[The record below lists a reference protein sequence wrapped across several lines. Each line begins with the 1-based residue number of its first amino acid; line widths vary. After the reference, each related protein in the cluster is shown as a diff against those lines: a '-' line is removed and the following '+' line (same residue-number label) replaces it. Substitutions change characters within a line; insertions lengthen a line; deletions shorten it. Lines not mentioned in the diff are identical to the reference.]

1 MLKLYVLNG
10 PERGRSFDLQ
20 NHTTLLGR
28 SSDNHIQIKDNGV
41 SRTHLRI
48 HRNNGQFFIEDLSTS
63 NGTLLN
69 GEKISP
75 GEKFEVGEGHPITV
89 GKTLMVL
96 GEALS
101 AKDKSTL
108 NFGNITAE
116 IDANQFPTPAQD
128 RPMTHFKNMELLY
141 RVSMVLMGSLDV
153 TEIFQ
158 KIMDHMFDLLKRID
172 RGAILLIDEET
183 RKLKQIAA
191 RSDYSNE
198 KAIPNYSRTVVN
210 KVINEGK
217 PVIMQDTTLEDENDL
232 SDSMKKIRS
241 VMCVPLISKFQ
252 IRGVIY
258 VDSVDRPHGFRRE
271 DLYLLTSLSSSA
283 AIAIENAALYSN
295 LEQIVRK
302 RTTTLQKTQ
311 EKLQESEA
319 RFKAI
324 FSHMSSGVVVYKAV
338 NNGKDFVVLDMNKA
352 DEKIEEIKK
361 PQKLGKSVLQVSS
374 EFKDVYLLLLETLKK
389 VWKTGKPARRT
400 VTISSEEKITA
411 SREYY
416 VYPLPSGEIVAIYD
430 DVTDRKKAE
439 AEQKALQEQLFRSQ
453 KMESIGAFAS
463 GTAHNFRNILQAILG
478 NIEYLEMIHA
488 DKSEV
493 RELAKSVHDSVEKG
507 VGLIN
512 NLLHFSKRD
521 GEYELADLE
530 LADVIMETCEII
542 ERLFDKNIEIVLNL
556 GKNLFVKGNRALLGQ
571 VFMNLFTNAR
581 DAMPG
586 GGRLLVEAKKSRDRV
601 IAKVSDTGHGMDKEI
616 LEKIF
621 DPFFTLKE
629 VGKGSG
635 LGLSTTHGII
645 EQHNGAISVKSQPGK
660 GTTFTIQLQSIRAEK
675 PQEEKPK
682 KELIFGNG
690 QKVLILDD
698 ERPALDALSNLT
710 KSLGYEPISIEKPTE
725 ALKKYTKM
733 SPDVVLLDR
742 SMPEMDGSTFIM
754 EITKIDP
761 TARIIIISGYEESG
775 PDGLEEGVRKLIMG
789 YLTKPFNVEEL
800 SRALA
805 QALEND
811 KRSRKLTK
819 KKRESNDKKE

>member
-1 MLKLYVLNG
+1 
-10 PERGRSFDLQ
+10 
-20 NHTTLLGR
+20 
-28 SSDNHIQIKDNGV
+28 V
-41 SRTHLRI
+41 SRKHLKI
-48 HRNNGQFFIEDLSTS
+48 HKNNGQFFIEDLNTS

-75 GEKFEVGEGHPITV
+75 GEKFELGEGHPITV
-89 GKTLMVL
+89 GQTLMVL

-101 AKDKSTL
+101 EKEKSAL
-108 NFGNITAE
+108 NFGNVTTE
-116 IDANQFPTPAQD
+116 IDATEFPSPPQD

-141 RVSMVLMGSLDV
+141 RVSMVLMGSLDI

-172 RGAILLIDEET
+172 RGAILLIDEKT

-191 RSDYSNE
+191 RSKYSDENN
-198 KAIPNYSRTVVN
+198 IPNYSRTVVS

-217 PVIMQDTTLEDENDL
+217 AIIMQDTTLEDEDDL

-241 VMCVPLISKFQ
+241 VMCVPLISRFQ
-252 IRGVIY
+252 TRGVIY

-271 DLYLLTSLSSSA
+271 DLYLLTALSSSA
-283 AIAIENAALYSN
+283 AIAIENASLYSD
-295 LEQIVRK
+295 LERIVKK
-302 RTTTLQKTQ
+302 RTKTLQKTQ

-338 NNGKDFVVLDMNKA
+338 DNGENFVVVDLNEA
-352 DEKIEEIKK
+352 DEIIEKAKRTE
-361 PQKLGKSVLQVSS
+361 KLRRNLLEGPN
-374 EFKDVYLLLLETLKK
+374 EFRDIYVLLLETLRK
-389 VWKTGKPARRT
+389 VWEAGKPQRRT
-400 VTISSEEKITA
+400 ITISHEDKIKA

-488 DKSEV
+488 DKAEV
-493 RELAKSVHDSVEKG
+493 GELAKSVHDSVEKG

-512 NLLHFSKRD
+512 NLLHFSKKD
-521 GEYELADLE
+521 GQYELADVE
-530 LADVIMETCEII
+530 LADVIMETHEII
-542 ERLFDKNIEIVLNL
+542 GRLFDKNIEIKLNL

-586 GGRLLVEAKKSRDRV
+586 GGRLRVEAKKSSEKV

-629 VGKGSG
+629 VGKGTG

-645 EQHNGAISVKSQPGK
+645 DQHNGAISVKSTPGK
-660 GTTFTIQLQSIRAEK
+660 GTTFTIQLPLVKAEK
-675 PQEEKPK
+675 PEKAKPK
-682 KELIFGNG
+682 KELLFGNG
-690 QKVLILDD
+690 QKVLL
-698 ERPALDALSNLT
+698 AKT
-710 KSLGYEPISIEKPTE
+710 LGYEPISIEKPTK
-725 ALKKYTKM
+725 ALKKYTKL

-742 SMPEMDGSTFIM
+742 SMPEMDGSNFIM
-754 EITKIDP
+754 ELMKIDP
-761 TARIIIISGYEESG
+761 KARIIIISGYEESG
-775 PDGLEEGVRKLIMG
+775 PDGIEEDVKNLIMG
-789 YLTKPFNVEEL
+789 YLTKPFKVEEL

-805 QALEND
+805 QALEQATPNQKQIKH
-811 KRSRKLTK
+811 KRQS
-819 KKRESNDKKE
+819 KEK

>member
-1 MLKLYVLNG
+1 VGASRKHLK
-10 PERGRSFDLQ
+10 
-20 NHTTLLGR
+20 
-28 SSDNHIQIKDNGV
+28 
-41 SRTHLRI
+41 I
-48 HRNNGQFFIEDLSTS
+48 HKQNGQFFIEDLNTS

-69 GEKISP
+69 GERISP

-96 GEALS
+96 GEAPVE
-101 AKDKSTL
+101 KEKPTL
-108 NFGNITAE
+108 NFGNITTE
-116 IDANQFPTPAQD
+116 IDSTQLLTPTQD

-141 RVSMVLMGSLDV
+141 RVSMVLMGSLDI

-172 RGAILLIDEET
+172 RGAILLIDEKT

-191 RSDYSNE
+191 RSNYSDE

-210 KVINEGK
+210 KVINESK
-217 PVIMQDTTLEDENDL
+217 PVIMQDTSLEDENDL

-241 VMCVPLISKFQ
+241 VMCVPLISRFQ
-252 IRGVIY
+252 VRGVIY

-271 DLYLLTSLSSSA
+271 DLYLLTALSSSA
-283 AIAIENAALYSN
+283 AIAIENASLYSN
-295 LEQIVRK
+295 LERLVKK
-302 RTTTLQKTQ
+302 RTNTLQKTQ

-338 NNGKDFVVLDMNKA
+338 NSGKEFVIVDINKA
-352 DEKIEEIKK
+352 DEKIEQIKK
-361 PQKLGKSVLQVSS
+361 RQKLGKSIIQPSS
-374 EFKDVYLLLLETLKK
+374 EFKDMYGMLLETVRG
-389 VWKTGKPARRT
+389 VWETGKPERRT
-400 VTISSEEKITA
+400 ITISSEEKITA

-488 DKSEV
+488 DKAEV
-493 RELAKSVHDSVEKG
+493 GELAKSVHDSVEKG

-521 GEYELADLE
+521 GEYELADVE
-530 LADVIMETCEII
+530 LSNIIIETHEII
-542 ERLFDKNIEIVLNL
+542 ERLFDKSIEIELNL
-556 GKNLFVKGNRALLGQ
+556 GKNLFVKGNRALLSQ

-581 DAMPG
+581 DAMSG
-586 GGRLLVEAKKSRDRV
+586 GGKLIIKAKKSGD
-601 IAKVSDTGHGMDKEI
+601 KVTATVADTGHGMDTET
-616 LEKIF
+616 LGKIF

-629 VGKGSG
+629 VGKGTG
-635 LGLSTTHGII
+635 LGLSTSHGIVD
-645 EQHNGAISVKSQPGK
+645 QHNGSITVKSKPGK
-660 GTTFTIQLQSIRAEK
+660 GTTFTIQLPLVKAKKPEK
-675 PQEEKPK
+675 AKPK
-682 KELIFGNG
+682 KELLYGNG
-690 QKVLILDD
+690 QKVLIVDD
-698 ERPALDALSNLT
+698 ERPALEALSNLT
-710 KSLGYEPISIEKPTE
+710 KSLGYEAISIEKPTE
-725 ALKKYTKM
+725 ALKKYSNM

-742 SMPEMDGSTFIM
+742 SMPEMDGSIFIM
-754 EITKIDP
+754 KLMKIDP
-761 TARIIIISGYEESG
+761 KARIIIISGYEESG
-775 PDGLEEGVRKLIMG
+775 PDGIEKDVKSLIMG
-789 YLTKPFNVEEL
+789 YLTKPFKVEQL

-811 KRSRKLTK
+811 NPKIK
-819 KKRESNDKKE
+819 KKEASS